1 MNNKDLEVMVNAPVV
16 TEVQEGILNYDLDLI
31 GQVTETVNSVCSIK
45 PQNEDEE
52 VDLYNAINDV
62 TCPIKEMVNN
72 PIEMVG
78 VYLEEVVITS
88 EESGMKSKELRVVI
102 IDKDNNSYSAM
113 SKGVMMSLQ
122 KIFALKGSPFV
133 TPWEKPVVIVPKIK
147 TVGKNNVTTL
157 ALAKSK

>member
-1 MNNKDLEVMVNAPVV
+1 MNKDLEMMVNAPVV

-52 VDLYNAINDV
+52 VELFNAINDV
-62 TCPIKEMVNN
+62 TCPIKEMVNT
-72 PIEMVG
+72 PIEMKG
-78 VYLEEVVITS
+78 CYLEEVVITS
-88 EESGMKSKELRVVI
+88 EETGLKSKELRVVI
-102 IDKDNNSYSAM
+102 IDTDNNAYSAM

-133 TPWEKPVVIVPKIK
+133 KAWEKPVVIIPKIK

-157 ALAKSK
+157 MLGKSK

>member
-1 MNNKDLEVMVNAPVV
+1 MNKDLEMMVNAPVV

-31 GQVTETVNSVCSIK
+31 GQVTDTVNSVCSIK
-45 PQNEDEE
+45 PQTEDEE
-52 VDLYNAINDV
+52 VELFNAINDV
-62 TCPIKEMVNN
+62 SCPIKEMANK
-72 PIEMVG
+72 PIAMKG

-88 EESGMKSKELRVVI
+88 EETQLKSKELRVII
-102 IDKDNNSYSAM
+102 IDEDNNSYSAM

-133 TPWEKPVVIVPKIK
+133 QPWDKPVVIVPKIK

-157 ALAKSK
+157 MMAKSK

>member
-1 MNNKDLEVMVNAPVV
+1 MKNTDLEMMVSSPVV
-16 TEVQEGILNYDLDLI
+16 AEIQEGILNYDLDLI
-31 GQVTETVNSVCSIK
+31 GQVTESVNSMCSIK
-45 PQNEDEE
+45 PQTEDEE

-72 PIEMVG
+72 PIEMIG

-88 EESGMKSKELRVVI
+88 EETGMKSKELRVVI
-102 IDKDNNSYSAM
+102 IDKENNSYSAM

-133 TPWEKPVVIVPKIK
+133 QPWDKPVVIVPKIK

-157 ALAKSK
+157 ALAKAK